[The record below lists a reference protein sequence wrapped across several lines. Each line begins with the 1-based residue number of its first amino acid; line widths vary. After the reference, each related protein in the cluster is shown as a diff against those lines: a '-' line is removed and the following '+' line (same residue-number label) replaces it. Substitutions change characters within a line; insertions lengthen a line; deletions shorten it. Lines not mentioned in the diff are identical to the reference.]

1 MSKAKKIS
9 SLIPKIFKSLK
20 KNADL
25 LELKANW
32 EEVVGKK
39 FSSRCY
45 VYSLKKINKKNIL
58 TIQSAEND
66 LLELSYSSEILK
78 KKINAFYS
86 KEFIN
91 VIKFKKSLQI

>member
-78 KKINAFYS
+78 KKLMR
-86 KEFIN
+86 FIPKN
-91 VIKFKKSLQI
+91 LSML

>member
-1 MSKAKKIS
+1 MSKPKKIS

-39 FSSRCY
+39 IF
-45 VYSLKKINKKNIL
+45 
-58 TIQSAEND
+58 Q
-66 LLELSYSSEILK
+66 
-78 KKINAFYS
+78 
-86 KEFIN
+86 
-91 VIKFKKSLQI
+91 